1 MRIAFVGT
9 GIMGAS
15 MIMNFMKAGHSLT
28 VYNRTKSKAD
38 GVVAA
43 GAVWKDSLA
52 ECVRGAEAVITI
64 IGFPKD
70 VEEVYFE

>member
-1 MRIAFVGT
+1 
-9 GIMGAS
+9 MGAS

-43 GAVWKDSLA
+43 GAV
-52 ECVRGAEAVITI
+52 VT
-64 IGFPKD
+64 KD
-70 VEEVYFE
+70 VEPNTIVGGVPAKVIKKIEE